1 MDLQHH
7 ADELSSDAII
17 SAFIMS
23 QLPYI
28 VFNVMQDVHLPSN
41 LVVVVPYRFWYV
53 RVIVIILAQS
63 LRLVGYVWAGKM
75 EQSTPLNSLNNI
87 VERCDYYFWDPNN
100 STLTLLN

>member
-1 MDLQHH
+1 MNLQHH

-63 LRLVGYVWAGKM
+63 LRLVGYV
-75 EQSTPLNSLNNI
+75 
-87 VERCDYYFWDPNN
+87 
-100 STLTLLN
+100 